1 MESWKNGESLLSI
14 KFAEI
19 NIPFSMTTKFVSN
32 VHSFHSFYFSQLR
45 EWFVFRVYPMR
56 KRKKW
61 LLTRVTIFTWL
72 KRRRLFLDSWDSFPW
87 PRWPPRTQHDE
98 INSIDFFS
106 PFSSSNGN
114 THCILV
120 QNYHFFFFFLFFF
133 SFLQRSGF
141 SIAFESERSTPH
153 LFSLSIAI
161 IIFAESWAFSHRLIP
176 YVLTSGKLDR
186 PSNERNE
193 KFRPP
198 RRKSLNST
206 VINKKRVTEKKKKK
220 KKKRKRKIVSKYTRT
235 RIVREFLKE
244 KNKIK

>member
-120 QNYHFFFFFLFFF
+120 QNYHFFF

-161 IIFAESWAFSHRLIP
+161 IFSPNRGHFPI
-176 YVLTSGKLDR
+176 VLFPT
-186 PSNERNE
+186 
-193 KFRPP
+193 F
-198 RRKSLNST
+198 
-206 VINKKRVTEKKKKK
+206 
-220 KKKRKRKIVSKYTRT
+220 
-235 RIVREFLKE
+235 
-244 KNKIK
+244 

>member
-1 MESWKNGESLLSI
+1 
-14 KFAEI
+14 
-19 NIPFSMTTKFVSN
+19 MTTKFVSN

-120 QNYHFFFFFLFFF
+120 QNYRFFFFFF
-133 SFLQRSGF
+133 SFF
-141 SIAFESERSTPH
+141 
-153 LFSLSIAI
+153 LFYNDPVFLLLSKAKDRRLISSLSP
-161 IIFAESWAFSHRLIP
+161 SRL
-176 YVLTSGKLDR
+176 Y
-186 PSNERNE
+186 
-193 KFRPP
+193 FR
-198 RRKSLNST
+198 
-206 VINKKRVTEKKKKK
+206 
-220 KKKRKRKIVSKYTRT
+220 
-235 RIVREFLKE
+235 RIVGTFPSSYSLRFNEW
-244 KNKIK
+244 